1 LLYARFWTRALSHI
15 GMIDVKEPFAS
26 LFTQG
31 MVTHQTYQDANGN
44 WLTPEQVEREGNV
57 WKIIDS
63 GEPATAGRI
72 EKMSKSKKNVVDP
85 DDIVDQYG
93 ADAVRWFMLSDSPPE
108 RDLEWSESG
117 IEGCWRFVQ
126 RLWRLTG
133 QVSGAGGHD
142 KALDRKTHQAIAGVG
157 TDIKALSFNK
167 AVAKIYDLANAVEKA
182 SPSASRDA
190 AIKTILLLSSPMVPH
205 LAEEAWT
212 KLGEGLIADAPW
224 PQVDPALLVED
235 EVTIAVQVKG
245 KLRDTL
251 TVAKGL
257 SQGEMQALA
266 LASQKV
272 QSAID
277 GAEVRKVIVVPD
289 RLVNIVI

>member
-1 LLYARFWTRALSHI
+1 MKASVWT
-15 GMIDVKEPFAS
+15 
-26 LFTQG
+26 
-31 MVTHQTYQDANGN
+31 
-44 WLTPEQVEREGNV
+44 
-57 WKIIDS
+57 IIDT

-133 QVSGAGGHD
+133 QVSGATGDD
-142 KALDRKTHQAIAGVG
+142 KALNRKTHQAIAGIG
-157 TDIKALSFNK
+157 ADIEALSFNK
-167 AVAKIYDLANAVEKA
+167 AVAKIYDLANAIEKA
-182 SPSASRDA
+182 APSASRDA
-190 AIKTILLLSSPMVPH
+190 AIRTIILLSAPMVPH

-224 PQVDPALLVED
+224 PTVDPA
-235 EVTIAVQVKG
+235 IAG
-245 KLRDTL
+245 RGRSDHRG
-251 TVAKGL
+251 AG
-257 SQGEMQALA
+257 QGQAA
-266 LASQKV
+266 RHA
-272 QSAID
+272 D
-277 GAEVRKVIVVPD
+277 GA
-289 RLVNIVI
+289 